1 MAVPKKRTSKTKTRV
16 RKTIWKKKAEKQVS
30 KLFSKINKFE
40 KKKPYRLLRWKK
52 ILEVL
57 LLAMKKKQLNNNILK
72 DLVKKQY
79 SEKTNS

>member
-40 KKKPYRLLRWKK
+40 KKKTLRAASLEKNIGSSTVSDEKK
-52 ILEVL
+52 TAE
-57 LLAMKKKQLNNNILK
+57 Q
-72 DLVKKQY
+72 
-79 SEKTNS
+79 

>member
-40 KKKPYRLLRWKK
+40 KKKPLRAASLEKNSGSSAVSDEKK
-52 ILEVL
+52 TAE
-57 LLAMKKKQLNNNILK
+57 Q
-72 DLVKKQY
+72 
-79 SEKTNS
+79 